1 MKKVTIEA
9 TNISTKQWSTL
20 LLELDL
26 ITKQWKPFATLK
38 LKTEGLSKV
47 IAWGTKTGKD
57 LEKSERDWK

>member
-9 TNISTKQWSTL
+9 TNISPKQWSTL

-26 ITKQWKPFATLK
+26 ITQQWKPFATLK

-47 IAWGTKTGKD
+47 IAWGTKNG
-57 LEKSERDWK
+57 